1 MPRFDYVALTSQGKE
16 LKGTVEAADLG
27 AAREDLRR
35 RALMPLKLELERG
48 GGGGGLG
55 LGVLR
60 PGRYMPVSSKDKQF
74 LFRQL
79 ALLVK
84 SGHRLR
90 ASLEMVEGFASKLA
104 LQKSLRRMIDRID
117 AGGTF
122 AEAIRAEGRIY
133 PGFVPALIAAGERS
147 GTLDKILEEV
157 ALSMER
163 ARILRNTLLR
173 ALLMPS
179 ITLIVAFGVL
189 AFIVIWLVPILSD
202 FLVRVGGT
210 IHWTMQILVDINEF
224 FYFNGKF
231 IVAIFGAI
239 VLILMGV
246 ATTKKGKLALDRAW
260 FALPLFGRT
269 SVMYEM
275 AQFGGVGHLLIRSG
289 LRQVETLRVL
299 GEVSQNTAMRDH
311 YERAADHLLEGQRMS
326 DALKSPIFDNMA
338 RHMVGIGENSGSL
351 DEVLDHMG
359 TYFSNEVE
367 TRIQVIFSTLVPVLT
382 ILVGVVVA
390 VIYISVILT
399 IFGAVNSV
407 R

>member
-16 LKGTVEAADLG
+16 MSGTVEAADLG

-48 GGGGGLG
+48 GSGGLG
-55 LGVLR
+55 LALFN
-60 PGRYMPVSSKDKQF
+60 PGRYMPVNSKDKQF

-79 ALLVK
+79 ALMVK

-90 ASLEMVEGFASKLA
+90 ASLEMLESFASKIA
-104 LQKSLRRMIDRID
+104 LQKSLRRMINRID
-117 AGGTF
+117 EGGTF
-122 AEAIRAEGRIY
+122 ADAIRGEGRIF
-133 PGFVPALIAAGERS
+133 PRFIPALIAAGERS

-157 ALSMER
+157 ASSMER
-163 ARILRNTLLR
+163 ARMLRNTLLR
-173 ALLMPS
+173 ALVMPS
-179 ITLIVAFGVL
+179 ITLFVAFGVL
-189 AFIVIWLVPILSD
+189 AFVVLWLVPKLTD
-202 FLVRVGGT
+202 FLVRGGGT
-210 IHWTMQILVDINEF
+210 IHWTMQILVDVNDF
-224 FYFNGKF
+224 LYYNGKF
-231 IVAIFGAI
+231 IAVLLG
-239 VLILMGV
+239 VLMLILIGV
-246 ATTKKGKLALDRAW
+246 ATTRKGKLALDRAW

-275 AQFGGVGHLLIRSG
+275 AQFGGIGHLLIRSG

-311 YERAADHLLEGQRMS
+311 YERSADHLLEGQRMS
-326 DALKSPIFDNMA
+326 DALKSPIFDDMA

-367 TRIQVIFSTLVPVLT
+367 TRIQVIFSTLVPALT
-382 ILVGVVVA
+382 ILVGMVVA
-390 VIYISVILT
+390 VIYISVLLT
-399 IFGAVNSV
+399 ILGAVNSI